1 MTSSGLHP
9 SPSLRTAPRRA
20 PTAWSAR
27 SSAGSSPARR
37 TACACARCTP
47 SLPVRFPPCG
57 IRALVG
63 ALFVVSLIAF
73 APLGPFGILSSVPL
87 HNRPQRTSA
96 AALEAESGAVA
107 SAATFVL
114 DRARLLP
121 HLHRD
126 RAHPLPHLHRDRAR
140 LLPHLH
146 RGCAHPCHICTG
158 TALAAATLCSSA
170 CAPSLRHADRRRI
183 SSASSAMPRVAA
195 TLHVAAGA
203 PREAAIR
210 AAVSTLQPLVR
221 SLAPTK
227 AVAADVAAALA
238 AESFEPRPAVDALWD
253 AIKRVWASKSAT
265 PLPRPHTHTHPH
277 LPSRL
282 PCMSAASLSARA
294 CRCASA
300 CAEAIALPLVGC
312 AQAVHPCACRPHTRS
327 VARACA

>member
-107 SAATFVL
+107 SAATSAL

-146 RGCAHPCHICTG
+146 RDWAHPLPHLHRDCLTPCHICTAAAAHICTGTGLAGPGERVGQSGPRPRTFGGTTRKGLLQPSSCCGFLRAVQQTVGAVPHKDVLRVGAGRADDRRAHSTLAHG
-158 TALAAATLCSSA
+158 TALRLSTAHVRALAPQQLCWA
-170 CAPSLRHADRRRI
+170 C
-183 SSASSAMPRVAA
+183 ASSARGAHRV
-195 TLHVAAGA
+195 LGV
-203 PREAAIR
+203 RIEAKRAVLPLWPTGFSRSRRHRRLIR
-210 AAVSTLQPLVR
+210 AT
-221 SLAPTK
+221 AP
-227 AVAADVAAALA
+227 
-238 AESFEPRPAVDALWD
+238 
-253 AIKRVWASKSAT
+253 
-265 PLPRPHTHTHPH
+265 
-277 LPSRL
+277 
-282 PCMSAASLSARA
+282 
-294 CRCASA
+294 
-300 CAEAIALPLVGC
+300 
-312 AQAVHPCACRPHTRS
+312 
-327 VARACA
+327 